1 MRDALLGQEP
11 LESLGPEMRWLPQ
24 TSVFTVTSLS
34 IWEWSGWRLWPSPLR
49 LQEW

>member
-24 TSVFTVTSLS
+24 TSVFTVTSAR
-34 IWEWSGWRLWPSPLR
+34 EERSGEFEVLGVK
-49 LQEW
+49 